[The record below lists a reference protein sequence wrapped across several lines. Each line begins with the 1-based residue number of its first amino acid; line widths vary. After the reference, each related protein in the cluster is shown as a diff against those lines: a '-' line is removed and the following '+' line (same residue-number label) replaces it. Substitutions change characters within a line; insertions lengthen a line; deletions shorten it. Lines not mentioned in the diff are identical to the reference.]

1 LLRHI
6 LGESILF
13 QEDPDEPD
21 LWLASLPSSRRSPG
35 TESPDGASLTDE
47 ADGVITFLDDC
58 VQRCLKTPY
67 RYIED
72 LYDIRNTD
80 NHGLDVYPSPL
91 FMTVLE
97 QLSIK
102 IEKKSLSPSD
112 VLALATF
119 VRKLVVGLMKK
130 LEDVEILLAVAGKV
144 DGMLTVDRL
153 FAGYPIITA
162 AIRREVALLRACLEP
177 PFNSLQPSRLVSKE
191 VQDFLTQV
199 EQIPVRS
206 YFHFHLYLK
215 GTDYHSYSASSK
227 HARVVAAYELIDWL
241 RLVEQPLGVDEI
253 RRLCA
258 ILVKLHFPA
267 LLELGEQLDPAKV
280 SFWDVLGVV
289 SQRK

>member
-13 QEDPDEPD
+13 QEDPDESD
-21 LWLASLPSSRRSPG
+21 LWIVSLPSSRRSPG

-72 LYDIRNTD
+72 SYGIRNAD
-80 NHGLDVYPSPL
+80 NQGLDVYPSPL

-112 VLALATF
+112 ALALATF
-119 VRKLVVGLMKK
+119 VRKLVVGLMQKF
-130 LEDVEILLAVAGKV
+130 EDVEALPAIAKKV
-144 DGMLTVDRL
+144 DGMFTEGWL
-153 FAGYPIITA
+153 FAGYPIVTA
-162 AIRREVALLRACLEP
+162 AIRREVVLLRACLHP
-177 PFNSLQPSRLVSKE
+177 PFIPPTPTRLVSKE
-191 VQDFLTQV
+191 VQEFLTQV

-206 YFHFHLYLK
+206 YIHFIFCLK
-215 GTDYHSYSASSK
+215 
-227 HARVVAAYELIDWL
+227 
-241 RLVEQPLGVDEI
+241 
-253 RRLCA
+253 CA
-258 ILVKLHFPA
+258 
-267 LLELGEQLDPAKV
+267 D
-280 SFWDVLGVV
+280 
-289 SQRK
+289 